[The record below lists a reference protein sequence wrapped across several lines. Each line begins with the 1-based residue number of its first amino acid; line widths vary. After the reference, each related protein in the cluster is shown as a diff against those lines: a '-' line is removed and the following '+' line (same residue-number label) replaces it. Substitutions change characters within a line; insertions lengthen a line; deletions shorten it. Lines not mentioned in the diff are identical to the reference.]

1 MINRKLFFEAIN
13 KSLFQGKLTPDKQK
27 AIAPFL
33 DYWEAE
39 LGYQDLK
46 WLAYVLA
53 TTYHETARTFLP
65 IDEFGK
71 GHGRRYGVPDP
82 ETGQTYFGRGMVQ
95 LTWRANY
102 EKFGKLLKVD
112 LVNHPE
118 LALKPEYAIKII
130 FIGMEKG
137 LFTGKKLSD
146 YLNKIS
152 NNWYNARR
160 IINSSDCAA
169 KIADY
174 GKAFYE
180 ALKGA
185 IVNETTQKPTGRI

>member
-1 MINRKLFFEAIN
+1 MINRKLFFEQVN
-13 KSLFQGKLTPDKQK
+13 KSLFQGKLTADKQK
-27 AIAPFL
+27 AIVPFL

-39 LGYQDLK
+39 LLYKDLK
-46 WLAYVLA
+46 WLAYALA
-53 TTYHETARTFLP
+53 TAYHETAHTFLP
-65 IDEFGK
+65 IEEFGK
-71 GHGRRYGVPDP
+71 GHGRKYGNPDP
-82 ETGQTYFGRGMVQ
+82 ETGQTYYGRGLAQV
-95 LTWRANY
+95 TWKANY
-102 EKFGKLLKVD
+102 EKFGRLLKID

-118 LALKPEYAIKII
+118 LALRLDYALKIL

-160 IINSSDCAA
+160 IINSTDCAA

-180 ALKGA
+180 ALKA
-185 IVNETTQKPTGRI
+185 ATVDEEAKAPTGRI